1 MRRFQTIRRRRTP
14 TAGDIY
20 KELESMAHPDHRGQK
35 AVAPRAASLALPG
48 PETRF
53 SRGQIG
59 AEAILEAAHG

>member
-1 MRRFQTIRRRRTP
+1 M
-14 TAGDIY
+14 DIY

-35 AVAPRAASLALPG
+35 AVASRAASMALPG